1 MSPLG
6 KFTLAVLG
14 LRFWGANGFF
24 IGMFLGHMLIDKT
37 IIIRKLEQ
45 ILSTIDDNIRLMLPY
60 KYYRYYNR
68 LDGNFWGKI
77 WGGILGAVLYGAN
90 GFIAL
95 FILGHFL
102 FDTPNSR
109 HARKVRKKFD
119 HIWDNNWAKIA
130 GAIIGFALKS
140 KVLLFCGVVIG
151 FFIDYYRV
159 ENANLIPIEGIR
171 RFWFRINPLKLW
183 RHSKEAR
190 HVAYLQAMAG
200 MAAKIAKAD
209 GVVSANEIRVFKN
222 TFAIKSEDDSK
233 LSIVF
238 NEAKTT
244 AGEFEIF
251 ARQLSR
257 TVQDNLELKE
267 NIIDNL
273 FKIAA
278 ADGMVAVEALNILR
292 KTAELIKLPEGNFE
306 VIAAVYLPKNKESP
320 MQDFYDIL
328 GVLCNASDS
337 EIKRRWKELIVQY
350 HPDRLQAQGA
360 DSAEVEAATLKMAEI
375 NNAYQTI
382 MKSRKI

>member
-1 MSPLG
+1 M
-6 KFTLAVLG
+6 
-14 LRFWGANGFF
+14 
-24 IGMFLGHMLIDKT
+24 
-37 IIIRKLEQ
+37 
-45 ILSTIDDNIRLMLPY
+45 
-60 KYYRYYNR
+60 
-68 LDGNFWGKI
+68 
-77 WGGILGAVLYGAN
+77 
-90 GFIAL
+90 
-95 FILGHFL
+95 
-102 FDTPNSR
+102 
-109 HARKVRKKFD
+109 
-119 HIWDNNWAKIA
+119 
-130 GAIIGFALKS
+130 
-140 KVLLFCGVVIG
+140 
-151 FFIDYYRV
+151 
-159 ENANLIPIEGIR
+159 
-171 RFWFRINPLKLW
+171 
-183 RHSKEAR
+183 
-190 HVAYLQAMAG
+190 
-200 MAAKIAKAD
+200 
-209 GVVSANEIRVFKN
+209 VSANEIRVFKN

-257 TVQDNLELKE
+257 IVQDNLELKE

-306 VIAAVYLPKNKESP
+306 VIAAVYLPKSKESP

>member
-95 FILGHFL
+95 FIFGHFL

-190 HVAYLQAMAG
+190 HVAYLQAMAW
-200 MAAKIAKAD
+200 
-209 GVVSANEIRVFKN
+209 SA
-222 TFAIKSEDDSK
+222 
-233 LSIVF
+233 L
-238 NEAKTT
+238 
-244 AGEFEIF
+244 
-251 ARQLSR
+251 
-257 TVQDNLELKE
+257 
-267 NIIDNL
+267 
-273 FKIAA
+273 
-278 ADGMVAVEALNILR
+278 
-292 KTAELIKLPEGNFE
+292 
-306 VIAAVYLPKNKESP
+306 
-320 MQDFYDIL
+320 
-328 GVLCNASDS
+328 
-337 EIKRRWKELIVQY
+337 
-350 HPDRLQAQGA
+350 
-360 DSAEVEAATLKMAEI
+360 
-375 NNAYQTI
+375 
-382 MKSRKI
+382 MK

>member
-1 MSPLG
+1 
-6 KFTLAVLG
+6 
-14 LRFWGANGFF
+14 
-24 IGMFLGHMLIDKT
+24 
-37 IIIRKLEQ
+37 
-45 ILSTIDDNIRLMLPY
+45 MLPY

-95 FILGHFL
+95 FIFGHFL

-273 FKIAA
+273 FKIRPVENLSEDIVNQKIEAA
-278 ADGMVAVEALNILR
+278 RKLYREHSDVYNSYVEYA
-292 KTAELIKLPEGNFE
+292 TAE
-306 VIAAVYLPKNKESP
+306 
-320 MQDFYDIL
+320 
-328 GVLCNASDS
+328 
-337 EIKRRWKELIVQY
+337 
-350 HPDRLQAQGA
+350 
-360 DSAEVEAATLKMAEI
+360 
-375 NNAYQTI
+375 NNARLANELYAVNDETI
-382 MKSRKI
+382 KSKINKYNNFFDKSRKKIVDGAMKDIKSMFDKYILIPTLVKNNPIS

>member
-1 MSPLG
+1 
-6 KFTLAVLG
+6 
-14 LRFWGANGFF
+14 
-24 IGMFLGHMLIDKT
+24 
-37 IIIRKLEQ
+37 
-45 ILSTIDDNIRLMLPY
+45 MLPY

-257 TVQDNLELKE
+257 IVQDNLELKE

-306 VIAAVYLPKNKESP
+306 VIAAVYLPKSKESP